1 MAALDGPDIVVEAI
15 VDACIDPQQER
26 PVGTKARSAKASHR
40 LFRELTERFSGML
53 SESES
58 ESEIEKGSAVPD
70 TSGALYE
77 PVAGAPPSTVSPASG
92 W

>member
-15 VDACIDPQQER
+15 VDACTDPQQER

-40 LFRELTERFSGML
+40 LFRELTERYSGML
-53 SESES
+53 S

-77 PVAGAPPSTVSPASG
+77 PVPGAPPSTVTPASG